1 MDCRAGHVKI
11 FSVGVT
17 RMDKIRKEY
26 VRGAAWV
33 MQFGDKERETRLR

>member
-17 RMDKIRKEY
+17 RMDKIRKY